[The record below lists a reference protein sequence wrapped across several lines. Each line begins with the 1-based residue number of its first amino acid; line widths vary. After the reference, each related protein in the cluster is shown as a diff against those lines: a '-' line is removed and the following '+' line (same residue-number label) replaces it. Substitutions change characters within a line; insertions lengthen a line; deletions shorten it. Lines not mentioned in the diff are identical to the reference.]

1 MGWVGYVFTKAF
13 GSVEDRSRAD
23 AAAWKPRRLLPLE
36 LLLVAAALPV
46 ARISV

>member
-13 GSVEDRSRAD
+13 DSVEDRSWAD
-23 AAAWKPRRLLPLE
+23 ATAWKPHRLLPLE
-36 LLLVAAALPV
+36 LLLAAATLPV